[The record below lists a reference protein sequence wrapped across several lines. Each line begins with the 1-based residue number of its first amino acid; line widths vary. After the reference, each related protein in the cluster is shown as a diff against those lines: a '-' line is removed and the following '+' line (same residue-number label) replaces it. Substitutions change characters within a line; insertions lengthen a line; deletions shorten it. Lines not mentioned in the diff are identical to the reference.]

1 MIEKNKLITAV
12 VILALGVVGFVYMRP
27 APATDVEVSDT
38 DKKLFLEKLQEEPK
52 EALQETP
59 VETAETIV
67 ENVAPATKEFS
78 VDAYY
83 DSTGM
88 WFSIKEINV
97 NKGDNVKI
105 KVKNIKG
112 MHNFNIDEY
121 DVKKDLP
128 LDEEVSIEF
137 VADKAGDFIYYCSI
151 PGHRE
156 KGQWGTL
163 KVSE

>member
-1 MIEKNKLITAV
+1 MIEKNILITAG

-27 APATDVEVSDT
+27 APVTKEVVV
-38 DKKLFLEKLQEEPK
+38 EEPK
-52 EALQETP
+52 EVLQETP
-59 VETAETIV
+59 TETEEPIV

-83 DSTGM
+83 DSTGV
-88 WFSIKEINV
+88 WFSVKEISV

>member
-1 MIEKNKLITAV
+1 MIEKNILITAG
-12 VILALGVVGFVYMRP
+12 VILALGAVGFVYMRP
-27 APATDVEVSDT
+27 APRTDIEV
-38 DKKLFLEKLQEEPK
+38 QEMDVLDEPK
-52 EALQETP
+52 EVLQESPQGAP
-59 VETAETIV
+59 VETEETIV

-83 DSTGM
+83 DSTGV
-88 WFSIKEINV
+88 WFSVKEINV